1 MTDQVRNTV
10 GWRAAFEVVTTLAMV
25 SLAALLVWQNYSAAN
40 ASRPVADRTIQVP
53 TKPINISGNPT
64 KGSEVAPIALIEY
77 TDFEC
82 PYCATVANGSL
93 RQLATEYVQ
102 TGKVLFIVKNLPL
115 PMHLMAPRAS
125 VMALCAGEQGKFWE
139 MHDAL
144 FTRNARLTE
153 PDLQGLGS
161 QIGLDRAVY
170 QTCLDSD
177 RPQTLIT
184 ADKAEAAEFGI
195 KSTPTFVF
203 GRLQRDGQVKATD
216 VLRGAQS
223 IEELRAVLNR
233 LLK

>member
-1 MTDQVRNTV
+1 M
-10 GWRAAFEVVTTLAMV
+10 
-25 SLAALLVWQNYSAAN
+25 
-40 ASRPVADRTIQVP
+40 
-53 TKPINISGNPT
+53 
-64 KGSEVAPIALIEY
+64 
-77 TDFEC
+77 
-82 PYCATVANGSL
+82 
-93 RQLATEYVQ
+93 
-102 TGKVLFIVKNLPL
+102 
-115 PMHLMAPRAS
+115 
-125 VMALCAGEQGKFWE
+125 
-139 MHDAL
+139 
-144 FTRNARLTE
+144 
-153 PDLQGLGS
+153 QGLGS